1 MQKLINNEWID
12 CTEEDLIVGDIYRIP
27 VGGGWQ
33 QQAYKIPVTPPIRV
47 ITKRSFMQR
56 FDQAERILIRNSA
69 DDIVIDIYEDLKM
82 ASSVDLDLQ
91 DTIDAVNY
99 LNENGYLT
107 VKTVPELLAD
117 GTQAEQYP

>member
-1 MQKLINNEWID
+1 MNIISETKNNQGITTHKAESPGVID
-12 CTEEDLIVGDIYRIP
+12 N
-27 VGGGWQ
+27 
-33 QQAYKIPVTPPIRV
+33 TPKPIRV

-56 FDQAERILIRNSA
+56 FDQVERIAIRNST

-82 ASSVDLDLQ
+82 TSSVDLDLQ

-99 LNENGYLT
+99 LNANGYLT
-107 VKTVPELLAD
+107 VKTVPELLTD